1 MCIYIKYSNRC
12 PQASTRHPQ
21 TPMVFPHGLCG
32 KKPHRLCLG
41 GSNRTRGGL
50 RRKKLRESKA
60 AGGKKLEGVEFPKL
74 LQRCP
79 QPRRVG
85 VAADACICRYAL
97 RETRLEAHA

>member
-1 MCIYIKYSNRC
+1 MPTGIHA
-12 PQASTRHPQ
+12 ASPNAWFS
-21 TPMVFPHGLCG
+21 PMIFAGTQ
-32 KKPHRLCLG
+32 PHRLCLG
-41 GSNRTRGGL
+41 GSNRTCGGL

-85 VAADACICRYAL
+85 VAADAFICRCTL
-97 RETRLEAHA
+97 RQTRLE